1 MSSRTLHILTP
12 FASLTPLKLIDE
24 YKIATGDLVADLRK
38 FPPFVYKINGNGIY
52 FDITS
57 KLLRTTDHWPA
68 IVKWLTRFT
77 KETRLQDIL
86 SISGFGIWWSLNSL
100 KFQPSVSELGNFFVW
115 IDLLDEIHSQDRIFS
130 VNVFGAHEAI
140 IHIARQVFKTN
151 EIKLVTGGNSN
162 VVEDTSASVRKWLR
176 FVRILLGV
184 IYLIYA
190 CIRKPSICFFSSTN
204 LMGRGI
210 IGNKEKLYDIYLGD
224 VARALKSRGWKT
236 ACIEHQGTNAT
247 WRGLWARRFFFPTD
261 FLVMLSQRPIH
272 WFEMNRR
279 TRRKWRKKWFDL
291 KQSLPPVL
299 EYQGYNVTALILPL
313 LFKEFTQSAP
323 FIDRMTETWRRIFK
337 HWKPKLLYIN
347 NSYGRSAIPAIIAA
361 KSLGILTIE
370 QQHGA
375 IGKYHT
381 AYLVPEDV
389 KLNSRVP
396 LCDRMVLWGEHAKRL
411 LLNSGVY
418 SPSQVVVCGF
428 PRIDSLQKW
437 IVSRSETLAML
448 NVPAQAQVVLYTSTV
463 VVKDAYPTILDSV
476 QKTANSSLFWII
488 KLHPREKT
496 REHWEN
502 AIKKRRLQMIRVV
515 ENEVNFYQLLAACDL
530 HISSVSTTMIEAAVF
545 GKPNIGLDIACI
557 PDPFRY
563 KEAGAFLPVAPQ
575 YIGETAH
582 AVLNDPSEK
591 EKLLRDQREF
601 ANDWCRHDGR
611 AVEVIVDFIENKI
624 KIQ

>member
-12 FASLTPLKLIDE
+12 FASLTPLELIDE
-24 YKIATGDLVADLRK
+24 YKIATGDLVVDLRK
-38 FPPFVYKINGNGIY
+38 FPPFVYKVDGNGIY

-57 KLLRTTDHWPA
+57 KLLRTTDHWPE

-100 KFQPSVSELGNFFVW
+100 KFQPSVSDLGNFFVW
-115 IDLLDEIHSQDRIFS
+115 IELLDEIHSQDRILS
-130 VNVFGAHEAI
+130 VNVFGSHEAI
-140 IHIARQVFKTN
+140 IHIVRQVFNTN
-151 EIKLVTGGNSN
+151 EIKLVTEANSN
-162 VVEDTSASVRKWLR
+162 VVDDTPASRRKWLR

-224 VARALKSRGWKT
+224 VARVLKSRGWKT
-236 ACIEHQGTNAT
+236 ACIEHQGTNPT

-261 FLVMLSQRPIH
+261 LLVMLSQRSIQRL
-272 WFEMNRR
+272 ERNRR
-279 TRRKWRKKWFDL
+279 IRRKWRKKWSDL
-291 KQSLPPVL
+291 KQSLSPVL
-299 EYQGYNVTALILPL
+299 EYQGYNVKPLILTL
-313 LFKEFTQSAP
+313 LFKEFTQTAP
-323 FIDRMTETWRRIFK
+323 FIDEMTEIWRGIFK

-361 KSLGILTIE
+361 KSLDILTIE

-396 LCDRMVLWGEHAKRL
+396 LCNRMVLWGEHAKRL
-411 LLNSGVY
+411 LVNSGVY

-428 PRIDSLQKW
+428 PRMDSLQKQ
-437 IVSRSETLAML
+437 IVSRSKTLATL

-476 QKTANSSLFWII
+476 QRTSGSSLFWII

-496 REHWEN
+496 RQHWEN
-502 AIKKRRLQMIRVV
+502 AIKERRLQMIKVV
-515 ENEVNFYQLLAACDL
+515 ENEVNFYKLLAACDL

-557 PDPFRY
+557 FDPFGYR
-563 KEAGAFLPVAPQ
+563 EAGAFLPVAPQ
-575 YIGETAH
+575 RMGETAL

-591 EKLLRDQREF
+591 EKLLRDQKEF
-601 ANDWCRHDGR
+601 SNDWCRHDGR
-611 AVEVIVDFIENKI
+611 AVDRIVKYIESTI
-624 KIQ
+624 RI